1 VPHLLHL
8 DSSADAHTSVSR
20 ALTATFAQAW
30 QARGDDF
37 TITYRDLRTD
47 APPHISDPGL
57 HWAGELRPIGR
68 PGAPDPDPADLA
80 LQRVL
85 LTELTGADVLLVGVP
100 LYNWSMPSSL
110 KAWLDYIH
118 VLGVTTPFG
127 GDTQPMKDRTAVLVT
142 SSGDGYGPGTGNEG
156 KNHAVPAIELVLG
169 GSLGMRVI
177 VIGAEY
183 TLAPLLDVLAD
194 RRPQA
199 QADLES
205 AHAAA
210 RSLATDLG

>member
-8 DSSADAHTSVSR
+8 DSSADGATSVSR
-20 ALTATFAQAW
+20 ALTATFAQTW
-30 QARGDDF
+30 QARGSDF

-47 APPHISDPGL
+47 APPHLTDPSL
-57 HWAGELRPIGR
+57 HWSPALRTVGR
-68 PGAPDPDPADLA
+68 PGSPDPDPGEVARQDTLI
-80 LQRVL
+80 
-85 LTELTGADVLLVGVP
+85 TELVGADILLIGAP

-127 GDTQPMKDRTAVLVT
+127 GDTQPMKDRTAVIAT

-156 KNHAVPAIELVLG
+156 KNHAVPALELVLG
-169 GSLGMRVI
+169 ASLGMRVI
-177 VIGAEY
+177 VIGAEF
-183 TLAPLLDVLAD
+183 TLAPLLEVLAD

-199 QADLES
+199 QADLDA

>member
-8 DSSADAHTSVSR
+8 DSSADAQTSVSR
-20 ALTATFAQAW
+20 ALTATFADVW
-30 QARGDDF
+30 RARGEDF
-37 TITYRDLRTD
+37 TVTYRDLRTD
-47 APPHISDPGL
+47 APPHISDAGL
-57 HWAGELRPIGR
+57 HWAKELRPVGR
-68 PGAPDPDPADLA
+68 PGAPEPDPADLA
-80 LQRVL
+80 RQEEL
-85 LTELTGADVLLVGVP
+85 LAELTAADVLLIGAP

-127 GDTQPMKDRTAVLVT
+127 GDTQPMKDRTAVIAT

-156 KNHAVPAIELVLG
+156 KNHAVPALELVLG
-169 GSLGMRVI
+169 TSLGMRVI

-183 TLAPLLDVLAD
+183 TLAPLLEVLAD